1 MNPDILLL
9 VKSCEAGL
17 QITKPINIIIKTKPA
32 GDGKEL
38 AGYCESY
45 YRRGKIVGHKVVI
58 HLNVV
63 FQSEY
68 NIYDVIAHELIH
80 ASMMENGLFNDDHHH
95 DLIFQQLAVHLTQY
109 LTDIGFQIGELYNPV
124 TDTD

>member
-1 MNPDILLL
+1 MNTDILLL

-17 QITKPINIIIKTKPA
+17 QIKKPITIIIKTKPA
-32 GDGKEL
+32 GDAKEL

-45 YRRGKIVGHKVVI
+45 YRRGKLSGHKVVI

-63 FQSEY
+63 FESNY
-68 NIYDVIAHELIH
+68 NIYDVVAHELIH
-80 ASMMENGLFNDDHHH
+80 ASMMENGLFNDDYHH
-95 DLIFQQLAVHLTQY
+95 DDTFQELATHLTQY
-109 LTDIGFQIGELYNPV
+109 LTDIGFKIGEIYNPV